1 MKHYIVVKFIDGFD
15 YCGRLGEIKAIFKRT
30 LEIDGIYSLDI
41 KTSNSDRENRYDL
54 MIEMDMEKSAL
65 ESYDISAPH
74 KEWKDIFGEFVEKK
88 AIFDC
93 D

>member
-1 MKHYIVVKFIDGFD
+1 MKHYIVVKFNEGFD
-15 YCGRLGEIKAIFKRT
+15 YCERLEEIKAIFERT

-54 MIEMDMEKSAL
+54 MIEINMEKSAL
-65 ESYDISAPH
+65 YNYDISAPH
-74 KEWKDIFGEFVEKK
+74 SEWKSAFGPYIKSK